1 MHCSGRRSP
10 KRRQWHARTASHSL
24 EGQEGRARG
33 PQRPHPQHRRLALQ
47 RGHEGDARGQIV
59 VRGVRAALAIALE
72 DQAREQAHGVRKA
85 QRARVHGRAA
95 RVGAG
100 RQAACRRSRRQV
112 APVHFSLVS
121 PGCAAGAGRQ
131 AACRRSR
138 SQVAPVHFPSFS
150 PGCAAAAG
158 EQAACRRGRRWLAPV
173 SRLSFTSKCSCLGS

>member
-59 VRGVRAALAIALE
+59 VRGVRAALAVALE

-100 RQAACRRSRRQV
+100 RQAACRRSRSQV
-112 APVHFSLVS
+112 APVHFSSFSQHVQLPLVGR
-121 PGCAAGAGRQ
+121 PPAGAAGDGLRLSPDSLYQ
-131 AACRRSR
+131 
-138 SQVAPVHFPSFS
+138 QVQL
-150 PGCAAAAG
+150 PGKLNSAAATRAWWRP
-158 EQAACRRGRRWLAPV
+158 CRTAPHG
-173 SRLSFTSKCSCLGS
+173 LP